1 MFEWRFHKI
10 RAIRVIRV
18 QSLLHTALLQQ
29 PSAMIVLQ
37 HSHLLYG
44 YLVKPYELLALGQS
58 LFDEHG
64 VEVFHVRQADLLVDS
79 CVVTNH

>member
-1 MFEWRFHKI
+1 
-10 RAIRVIRV
+10 
-18 QSLLHTALLQQ
+18 
-29 PSAMIVLQ
+29 MIVLQ

-44 YLVKPYELLALGQS
+44 YLVKPYELIALGQS